1 MTDVATLGLRV
12 DGTANIDK
20 AGSSLGR
27 FTKSGREAEQSA
39 TALSRESQKS
49 STALANVARQSDV
62 ASRGMTSLASAARR
76 AGGLLI
82 AAIGGFSVGRV
93 IREVAQFE
101 DAMLGLAAV
110 SGATASQM
118 EDLERQ
124 ARTLGA
130 TSMFSAEQAG
140 NAQRFLAQAG
150 FEVNEILEATPGLLD
165 LAAAGQLD
173 LARAADIAS
182 NVLGGFRLE
191 VDQLNRVND
200 VLAATAAGA
209 NTNIEQLG
217 LALSYAAPFA
227 AAAGISIEETSAA
240 IGAMSD
246 AGIQAGRAGTGL
258 TGIIRQLSR
267 ITPAAAAAL
276 EAAGIAVSDVDIS
289 TRGLLPV
296 LETLNKASLE
306 VGQSIEIFGSE
317 SGAAAL
323 NVIEASDSVTQF
335 AGSLQDVEG
344 EARRMALVIGSG
356 LTGSMRGFNSML
368 SESILQLGRDDGLAG
383 GFQSVTDTATGV
395 LAVFNGLLPE
405 LVEAN
410 NLSRQ
415 QVERIETLAAGFELL
430 GEAIAITAALYG
442 GRFAA
447 ALVIAAKNTAAKTAA
462 SIQDARAE
470 AAAAQQVTRRTG
482 AELLAA
488 NTIRARALEEA
499 KATAGTNAHAFAMQN
514 LAAASIR
521 ATEAQAAHTAATN
534 ASTAAL
540 SRASVAARTYAAS
553 MALVGG
559 PLGAAI
565 IAGAAAYYF
574 RDALGF
580 ASAAARE
587 TKRDIDGLIESL
599 DGYTEAQYRNNRVS
613 IVQDLAEA
621 RIEASRLQEQIAELQ
636 KQSQQSNI
644 AYQGR
649 PGAASGQLS
658 GLMSELQEQNRIISA
673 NEKGLREYDQ
683 AWQDVLQSQV
693 SGVSV
698 FRTLDQWLMDTGDS
712 ADGASRQF
720 DALNYTLGTGGAEW
734 DDYIGKLRAARDV
747 LGLTTDE
754 AARHAAMQQGF
765 TGVYADLA
773 AAVAGQTGALEDYRS
788 AIEGG
793 NAAEA
798 DAHLARARRFAEAEA
813 MVQAQLLNL
822 GTLTNLLQ
830 GVQAELSAVALT
842 SALTAADA
850 GGAGAAYVANA
861 IKMINERAAAIQR
874 TTVVTETNTSAN
886 REAAKALREAEAEAA
901 RFANSLQSLEDTLFP
916 LEAAQ
921 RTYREE
927 QEVLTRAW
935 NEGAISAER
944 YTEAMRRLENAQLS
958 AQTASGAYGGGGG
971 FGSEIGSRGEAGSP
985 TDPLA
990 RNDEDDYWTKWL
1002 ESAETAL
1009 TDFDSIAANTAEN
1022 FQRGFGDAFEA
1033 MVFDS
1038 QNFGDAMYNLFDGI
1052 ARSLVSALGEMAAQ
1066 WLAYQAVQ
1074 LIVGKTTQET
1084 ASSGM
1089 ITNALAQQQMA
1100 GLNAFTSTAAIPIVG
1115 PIAAPAAM
1123 AAAIAATTPSVTAI
1137 TSLSAAGMA
1146 GFAEG
1151 GWTGPGGKYDVAGLV
1166 HADEVVWSKGDVAR
1180 AGGVAAVEALRKGIP
1195 GYANG
1200 GYTGRSSSYDRL
1212 NIPKRQNNQQPQAVA
1227 PVVNV
1232 IENPNRA
1239 GASEQR
1245 QDQDGKWAIDI
1256 FVANIQQGGKAD
1268 KAIRSNYG
1276 LSRQGV

>member
-1 MTDVATLGLRV
+1 MTEVAALGLRV
-12 DGTANIDK
+12 DGTQNIDG
-20 AGSSLGR
+20 ARDSLGR
-27 FTKSGREAEQSA
+27 FVKSSESAERSA
-39 TALSRESQKS
+39 TGLTAESQKS
-49 STALANVARQSDV
+49 SQALAAVARQSDV
-62 ASRGMTSLASAARR
+62 ASRGMTALANAARR

-82 AAIGGFSVGRV
+82 AAIGGFSIGRV

-118 EDLERQ
+118 ADLEQQ

-200 VLAATAAGA
+200 VLAATASGA
-209 NTNIEQLG
+209 NTSIEQLG
-217 LALSYAAPFA
+217 QALSFAAPFA
-227 AAAGISIEETSAA
+227 AAAGVSIEETSAA

-246 AGIQAGRAGTGL
+246 AGIQASRAGTGL
-258 TGIIRQLSR
+258 VGIIRQLSR

-276 EAAGIAVSDVDIS
+276 DAAGIAVSDVDIS

-296 LETLNKASLE
+296 LETLNKAGLE
-306 VGQSIEIFGSE
+306 VGQAIEIFGSE
-317 SGAAAL
+317 AGAAAL
-323 NVIEASDSVTQF
+323 NVIEASDSVTEF
-335 AGSLQDVEG
+335 SGRLQDAEG

-356 LTGSMRGFNSML
+356 LTGSFLGFNSML
-368 SESILQLGRDDGLAG
+368 SESILQLGRDEGLAG
-383 GFQSVTDTATGV
+383 GLQSVTDTAAGV

-405 LVEAN
+405 LAEAN

-442 GRFAA
+442 GRYAA
-447 ALVIAAKNTAAKTAA
+447 ALVTAAKNTVAKTAA

-470 AAAAQQVTRRTG
+470 AAAAQQVTRRTS

-499 KATAGTNAHAFAMQN
+499 KATAGTNAHAFALQN
-514 LAAASIR
+514 LAAASAR
-521 ATEAQAAHTAATN
+521 ATGAQAAHATAVN
-534 ASTAAL
+534 ASTAAMA
-540 SRASVAARTYAAS
+540 RASGAARALSGA

-559 PLGAAI
+559 PVGAAI

-587 TKRDIDGLIESL
+587 TSQEIDGLIDSL

-621 RIEASRLQEQIAELQ
+621 RIEAEKLERQISALQEQ
-636 KQSQQSNI
+636 SQQGNV

-649 PGAASGQLS
+649 PGAAGSQLP
-658 GLMSELQEQNRIISA
+658 GLMAELQEQNRIISA

-683 AWQDVLQSQV
+683 AWNDVLESQV
-693 SGVSV
+693 SGVSIL
-698 FRTLDQWLMDTGDS
+698 RTLDQWLFDTGES
-712 ADGASRQF
+712 ADGASRKF

-747 LGLTTDE
+747 LGLTTEE

-773 AAVAGQTGALEDYRS
+773 GAVAGQTGALEEYRS
-788 AIEGG
+788 AIESG

-830 GVQAELSAVALT
+830 GVQTELSAVALT

-874 TTVVTETNTSAN
+874 TTTITETNTSAN
-886 REAAKALREAEAEAA
+886 REAAKALREAEAEAT

-916 LEAAQ
+916 VEAAQ
-921 RTYREE
+921 RSYTDS
-927 QEVLTRAW
+927 QELLTLAW
-935 NEGAISAER
+935 AKGEIGVVR
-944 YTEAMRRLENAQLS
+944 YLEALGRLEEAQLS
-958 AQTASGAYGGGGG
+958 AQTAAGAYGGGGG
-971 FGSEIGSRGEAGSP
+971 FGAEIGSRGEAGSP

-990 RNDEDDYWTKWL
+990 RNEDDDYWTKWL

-1009 TDFDSIAANTAEN
+1009 TDFDTLAANSAEN
-1022 FQRGFGDAFEA
+1022 FQRGFGNAFES

-1038 QNFGDAMYNLFDGI
+1038 QSLGDAFYNLFDGI
-1052 ARSLVSALGEMAAQ
+1052 ARSLVNALGQMAAQ

-1074 LIVGKTTQET
+1074 LLVGKTTQAQAT
-1084 ASSGM
+1084 ST
-1089 ITNALAQQQMA
+1089 IVTNALAKQQEA
-1100 GLNAFTSTAAIPIVG
+1100 GLNAFASTAAIPIVG
-1115 PIAAPAAM
+1115 PVAAPAAM
-1123 AAAIAATTPSVTAI
+1123 AAAIAATTPAVTAI
-1137 TSLSAAGMA
+1137 TALSAAGMA
-1146 GFAEG
+1146 HDGIDRIPREG
-1151 GWTGPGGKYDVAGLV
+1151 TWLLDQG
-1166 HADEVVWSKGDVAR
+1166 ERVVSRPQA
-1180 AGGVAAVEALRKGIP
+1180 
-1195 GYANG
+1195 
-1200 GYTGRSSSYDRL
+1200 DRL
-1212 NIPKRQNNQQPQAVA
+1212 DAYLSRQDKPQQSQAIA

-1232 IENPNRA
+1232 IENPNKA

-1245 QDQDGKWAIDI
+1245 QDQDGKWIIDI

-1268 KAIRSNYG
+1268 KAIRANYG